1 MSGPDGD
8 GAYTL
13 QSLQE
18 LLGASRSDILGFIEQ
33 GFVTPSRGPR
43 NSYRFAFRDV
53 VLLRTAQ
60 GLRDADIS
68 AAKIRKSLKR
78 LRALLPAELPLSGLR
93 ISAVGDTIAVREDGQ
108 AVAAD
113 SGQLLFDFEVAGS
126 AGAVLSFPTSQ
137 SSGDGS
143 ARVDARPGGA
153 APPGPTWLEQ
163 GARWVDAKRPVEALA
178 AYDAGLALEPHDA
191 DLQFNRAI
199 VLEDLGRIDDAIDA
213 YRRAL
218 EVRPDFA
225 DAHWNLARLYES
237 GGVDKLALRHFSAY
251 RRLNR

>member
-1 MSGPDGD
+1 MSGADGD

-18 LLGASRSDILGFIEQ
+18 LLGVSRSDILGFIEQ
-33 GFVTPSRGPR
+33 GFVTPTRGPR
-43 NSYRFAFRDV
+43 NSYRFAFQDV

-60 GLRDADIS
+60 GLRKADIS

-78 LRALLPAELPLSGLR
+78 LRTLLPAELPLSGLR

-113 SGQLLFDFEVAGS
+113 SGQLLFDFEVAVS
-126 AGAVLSFPTSQ
+126 AGAVLSFLASAP
-137 SSGDGS
+137 SGDG
-143 ARVDARPGGA
+143 
-153 APPGPTWLEQ
+153 PGPADEVDPPSRTWLEQ
-163 GARWVDAKRPVEALA
+163 GARWVDARRPVDALA
-178 AYDAGLALEPHDA
+178 AYDAGLAVAPGDA
-191 DLQFNRAI
+191 DLHFNRAI
-199 VLEDLGRIDDAIDA
+199 VLEDLARIDDAIDA

-218 EVRPDFA
+218 DVRPDFA

-237 GGVDKLALRHFSAY
+237 GGADQLALRHFSAY
-251 RRLNR
+251 RRLSR